1 MEIDINEFTRDIPY
15 ELRSDMKYIKTIDHG
30 AFGTVLH
37 VLDLNSNQDIAVKV
51 INKNETT
58 YSYIEKIKEE
68 ISILKI
74 LNHPNIVKFYGYI
87 ETSNQLLIKM
97 EYIKYGSLKQ
107 WIKGREKISEEE
119 ASIIIS
125 KILSAIEYLH
135 SKQICHR
142 DIKPE
147 NIMLSREN
155 DLTSIKVIDFGL
167 SAQNFD
173 RLINSDYCGTYIYMA
188 PELIQKKLYFLSVD
202 IWSIGVLMYILL
214 NKGKHPFYVKGD
226 KRSDVAKK
234 IKLGKIYFYEKISP
248 YAEHLI
254 QKLLESNPSW
264 RYTASQAIKHPW
276 ITRNLNDV
284 PPSTFNELLIK
295 SNNKKIMKDLFNTC
309 LFLNFFAKKRRHK
322 FFIKK
327 NYIQKCFYFSELNK
341 NKIDKKK
348 EKGLDI
354 IDFDENEKNNSM
366 SLVKKEKSRNSNRE
380 RHSSVFTINIEKA
393 ININIIQKESKKFK
407 KMQPKGKLINLLKK
421 YQSNKTNSNN
431 LKVQRLKSTLINAPK
446 VLIRKNINQK
456 NKPELTRNSCCH
468 SMRSLSNITS
478 IKNTSTKNNSISL
491 CNKIIEEIKSN
502 KANEERKNKS
512 KKDKINFEK
521 PKKYFHY
528 FSSKK
533 LVSNFPKLVNAKK
546 VNLFQRN
553 SHITLNNIETL
564 NANHIILPNL
574 GQLNKKKEKSTKA
587 RSFIK
592 MRTLK

>member
-1 MEIDINEFTRDIPY
+1 MEIDIDEFTRDIPY

-37 VLDLNSNQDIAVKV
+37 VLDLSSNQEIAVKV

-188 PELIQKKLYFLSVD
+188 PELIEKKLYFLSVD

-214 NKGKHPFYVKGD
+214 NKGKHPFYAKGD
-226 KRSDVAKK
+226 KRYDVAKK
-234 IKLGKIYFYEKISP
+234 LKLGKIYFYEKISP

-254 QKLLESNPSW
+254 HKLLESNPSW

-284 PPSTFNELLIK
+284 PPSTFNELLVK

-309 LFLNFFAKKRRHK
+309 LFLNYFSKKRKHK
-322 FFIKK
+322 FFINK

-341 NKIDKKK
+341 NTINKQK

-354 IDFDENEKNNSM
+354 IGFDENEKNNSM
-366 SLVKKEKSRNSNRE
+366 SLENKDKSRNNNRGNPY
-380 RHSSVFTINIEKA
+380 SVFTTNIEKT
-393 ININIIQKESKKFK
+393 ININIIQNERKKFK
-407 KMQPKGKLINLLKK
+407 KIKSNGKIINLLKK
-421 YQSNKTNSNN
+421 YQNNKTSSNN
-431 LKVQRLKSTLINAPK
+431 LGVQRLKSTLINAPK
-446 VLIRKNINQK
+446 MFLRKNISHR
-456 NKPELTRNSCCH
+456 NKSELTRNSYCN
-468 SMRSLSNITS
+468 SMRGLSNLTS
-478 IKNTSTKNNSISL
+478 KKNHSISI
-491 CNKIIEEIKSN
+491 CNKINEELKTE
-502 KANEERKNKS
+502 KVNEERKIKS
-512 KKDKINFEK
+512 KKDVNNFEK
-521 PKKYFHY
+521 TKRYFHY

-533 LVSNFPKLVNAKK
+533 IVSKFPKLENAKK
-546 VNLFQRN
+546 INLFQRN
-553 SHITLNNIETL
+553 SHMSLNNVETFNIAPL
-564 NANHIILPNL
+564 ILPNL
-574 GQLNKKKEKSTKA
+574 GKPKKNKEKSTKA
-587 RSFIK
+587 KSFIK